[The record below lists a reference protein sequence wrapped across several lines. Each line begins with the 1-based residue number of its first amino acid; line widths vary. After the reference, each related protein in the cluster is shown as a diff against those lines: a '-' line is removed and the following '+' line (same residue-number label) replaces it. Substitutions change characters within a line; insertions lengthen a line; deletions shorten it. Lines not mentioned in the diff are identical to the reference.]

1 MIDIQK
7 YSNPQTVFKKAKM
20 IYGNDVMIDI
30 SNRKNKKYMILNPY
44 TKKWIHFGNYGMEDY
59 TKHKNIQRRENFR
72 VRNKNWSLVQST
84 SRGLQ
89 EPYTAGFMSY
99 FLLW

>member
-20 IYGNDVMIDI
+20 IYGNDVIIDI

-44 TKKWIHFGNYGMEDY
+44 TNKWIHFGYYGMEDY
-59 TKHKNIQRRENFR
+59 SKHKNLQRRENFR
-72 VRNKNWSLVQST
+72 VRNKKWSF
-84 SRGLQ
+84 Q
-89 EPYTAGFMSY
+89 ELYTAGFKSY

>member
-7 YSNPQTVFKKAKM
+7 YSDPKTVFKKAKM
-20 IYGNDVMIDI
+20 IYGNDVIIDM
-30 SNRKNKKYMILNPY
+30 STRKNKKYMLFNPNNN
-44 TKKWIHFGNYGMEDY
+44 KWIHFGSYGMEDY
-59 TKHKNIQRRENFR
+59 TKHKNLQRREQFR
-72 VRNKNWSLVQST
+72 NRNKKWS
-84 SRGLQ
+84 LQ